1 MQTVLRL
8 NEAQVTEFHDTNQI
22 FKFGNDKVSEKKK
35 KKVSEHNNGDM
46 FRDISLKHLTQL
58 QYAEQTKGREWSRQT
73 ERLTRWCDCE
83 VKWLQ

>member
-22 FKFGNDKVSEKKK
+22 FKFGNDKRKFLKKKK

-46 FRDISLKHLTQL
+46 FRDISLKH
-58 QYAEQTKGREWSRQT
+58 
-73 ERLTRWCDCE
+73 
-83 VKWLQ
+83 